1 MLIKQALLP
10 NNMFEGVKKWGTA
23 TITSIMLALG
33 VAGCEPPTR
42 IEFEEETAE
51 NFYSDLPNETSLLQP
66 EHQTEV
72 SDSVE
77 RFYDLKPAIEII
89 LENSPDLPDI
99 YGEGIYDNEEF
110 LFCLDDMVDRFF
122 DFYFPCDRLLGY
134 DSNNPN
140 LDLTNVDYDVAAVYF
155 YNPEDDTYLTSYIGF
170 DMKEFPSGSMEYFPP
185 RTCTTLHEIIHS
197 EQREHSDAIHE
208 KLTELSQQEE
218 VTYDDLVALANLA
231 LDKYDSAYT
240 TTFLVDPVDLFSEYV
255 EEEAVDCED
264 SDLTYFSKE
273 EWVEITRQYEYFRVY
288 TEAFRTSEQ
297 GITEVLEHFYD
308 TGLEVYEQTC
318 E

>member
-1 MLIKQALLP
+1 
-10 NNMFEGVKKWGTA
+10 
-23 TITSIMLALG
+23 MLALG
-33 VAGCEPPTR
+33 VAGCEPPTQ

-51 NFYSDLPNETSLLQP
+51 DFYTDLPGETWTLPP
-66 EHQTEV
+66 EHQADV
-72 SDSVE
+72 SSSVE
-77 RFYDLKPAIEII
+77 RFEDLREPIEII
-89 LENSPDLPDI
+89 LKNSPPLPDI
-99 YGEGIYDNEEF
+99 YGQGSYDNDKF
-110 LFCLDDMVDRFF
+110 LLGLDDMVIRFN
-122 DFYFPCDRLLGY
+122 DFYHPCDRLLGFKS
-134 DSNNPN
+134 DNPN
-140 LDLTNVDYDVAAVYF
+140 LNLINVDYDVGAVYF

-264 SDLTYFSKE
+264 SDLTHFSRD
-273 EWVEITRQYEYFRVY
+273 EWVELTRQYEYFKVY
-288 TEAFRTSEQ
+288 TEAFETSEQ
-297 GITEVLEHFYD
+297 GITEALKYFYD
-308 TGLEVYEQTC
+308 TGLNQYEQTC
-318 E
+318 EQE